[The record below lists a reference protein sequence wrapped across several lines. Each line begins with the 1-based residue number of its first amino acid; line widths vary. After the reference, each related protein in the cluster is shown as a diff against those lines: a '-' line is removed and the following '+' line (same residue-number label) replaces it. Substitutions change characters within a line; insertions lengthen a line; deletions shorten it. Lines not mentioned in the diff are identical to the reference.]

1 MSLCQKDKK
10 EKKKKHYKKYQK
22 FQKNLKIEQ
31 FFQKTWFFVLS

>member
-10 EKKKKHYKKYQK
+10 EKKKKHWKKYQK

>member
-10 EKKKKHYKKYQK
+10 EKKKKHKKKYQK